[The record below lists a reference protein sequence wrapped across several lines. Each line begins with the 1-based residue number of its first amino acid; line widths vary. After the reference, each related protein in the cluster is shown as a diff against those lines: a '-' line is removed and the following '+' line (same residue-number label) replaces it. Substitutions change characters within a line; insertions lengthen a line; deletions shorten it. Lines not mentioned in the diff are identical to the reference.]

1 MVRNSPC
8 AKFAIRLTA
17 YSSVN
22 ATADSDRIAAV
33 DSPTPTL
40 SGSCHVILSASAG
53 GIEDEY
59 SKWLSQ

>member
-1 MVRNSPC
+1 MVRNSPW

-33 DSPTPTL
+33 ESPMPTVTRKVL
-40 SGSCHVILSASAG
+40 MSSFGATGL
-53 GIEDEY
+53 
-59 SKWLSQ
+59 K

>member
-1 MVRNSPC
+1 MRNSPW

-33 DSPTPTL
+33 ESPMPMVTRKVVMSSL
-40 SGSCHVILSASAG
+40 GRWAG
-53 GIEDEY
+53 VTNT
-59 SKWLSQ
+59 KWLSQ